1 MNKKTKISLVLG
13 SGAARGLAHIGVIHC
28 LEDHNYEV
36 QYISGSSMGALV
48 GGIYAAGELDVYVD
62 WVKEL
67 KRRNIIR
74 LLDIS
79 FSKKSLFKGERII
92 EVLNEIIKDRTIE
105 DLPMGYT
112 AVATDILEQKEIWI
126 TSGSLFEAIRA
137 SIAVPMV
144 FSPVQLGDRV
154 LVDGG
159 IINPLPIAPT
169 LNDDSEL
176 TIAVAL
182 NGMPEIFEAEREAE
196 REAVLKKNNDQE
208 SGKSKYQIGIERFIE
223 GLMPKG
229 VADKNQQDLGLFNLV
244 TQSMDTMQ
252 TSIARFKLAANR
264 PDIVVEIPRNICS
277 WFEFDRAEE
286 LIEFG
291 YTRAED
297 VLKQYEKILERR
309 K

>member
-28 LEDHNYEV
+28 LEAHNFEV

-105 DLPMGYT
+105 DLPIGYT
-112 AVATDILEQKEIWI
+112 AVATDILEQKEIWL

-144 FSPVQLGDRV
+144 FSPVQLADRV

-182 NGMPEIFEAEREAE
+182 NGMPEIFETEREAE
-196 REAVLKKNNDQE
+196 LKNYDENE
-208 SGKSKYQIGIERFIE
+208 GKSKYQIGIERFIE
-223 GLMPKG
+223 GLLPKG
-229 VADKNQQDLGLFNLV
+229 VTDKNQQDLGLFNLV

-264 PDIVVEIPRNICS
+264 PDIVVEVPRNICS

-297 VLKQYEKILERR
+297 ALKQYEKLLERR

>member
-1 MNKKTKISLVLG
+1 MTKKTKISLVLG
-13 SGAARGLAHIGVIHC
+13 SGAARGLAHIGVIYC

-36 QYISGSSMGALV
+36 QYISGSSIGALI
-48 GGIYAAGELDVYVD
+48 GGIYAAGELDVYVE

-79 FSKKSLFKGERII
+79 FSKKSLFKGEKII

-105 DLPMGYT
+105 NLPIGYT
-112 AVATDILEQKEIWI
+112 AVATDILEQKEVWL

-137 SIAVPMV
+137 SIAVPMI
-144 FSPVQLGDRV
+144 FSPVQLAGRV

-176 TIAVAL
+176 TIVVAL
-182 NGMPEIFEAEREAE
+182 NGSPEIFDVENEEN
-196 REAVLKKNNDQE
+196 LKNNNENE
-208 SGKSKYQIGIERFIE
+208 SKSKYQIGIEKFIE
-223 GLMPKG
+223 GLLQKDI
-229 VADKNQQDLGLFNLV
+229 ANKNKQDLGIFNLV

-264 PDIVVEIPRNICS
+264 PDIVIEIPRNICS
-277 WFEFDRAEE
+277 WFEFDRAKE
-286 LIEFG
+286 LIDFG

-297 VLKQYEKILERR
+297 TLQQYEKLQERR

>member
-1 MNKKTKISLVLG
+1 MTKKTKISLVLG

-36 QYISGSSMGALV
+36 QYISGSSIGALI
-48 GGIYAAGELDVYVD
+48 GGIYAAGELDVYVE

-79 FSKKSLFKGERII
+79 FSKKSLFKGEKII

-105 DLPMGYT
+105 NLPIGYT
-112 AVATDILEQKEIWI
+112 AVATDILEQKEVWL

-137 SIAVPMV
+137 SIAVPMI
-144 FSPVQLGDRV
+144 FSPVQLAGRV

-176 TIAVAL
+176 TIVVAL
-182 NGMPEIFEAEREAE
+182 NGSPEIFDVENEEN
-196 REAVLKKNNDQE
+196 LKNNNENE
-208 SGKSKYQIGIERFIE
+208 SKSKYQIGIEKFIE
-223 GLMPKG
+223 GLLPKDI
-229 VADKNQQDLGLFNLV
+229 ANKNKQDLGIFNLV

-264 PDIVVEIPRNICS
+264 PDIVIEIPRNICS
-277 WFEFDRAEE
+277 WFEFDRAKD
-286 LIEFG
+286 LIDFG

-297 VLKQYEKILERR
+297 TLQQYEKLQERR

>member
-1 MNKKTKISLVLG
+1 MTKKTKISLVLG

-36 QYISGSSMGALV
+36 QYISGSSIGALI
-48 GGIYAAGELDVYVD
+48 GGIYAAGELDVYVE

-79 FSKKSLFKGERII
+79 FSKKSLFKGEKII

-105 DLPMGYT
+105 NLPIGYT
-112 AVATDILEQKEIWI
+112 AVATDILEQKEVWL

-137 SIAVPMV
+137 SIAVPMI
-144 FSPVQLGDRV
+144 FSPVQLAGRV

-176 TIAVAL
+176 TIVVAL
-182 NGMPEIFEAEREAE
+182 NGSPEIFDVENEEN
-196 REAVLKKNNDQE
+196 LKNNNENE
-208 SGKSKYQIGIERFIE
+208 SKSKYQIGIEKFIE
-223 GLMPKG
+223 GLLQKDI
-229 VADKNQQDLGLFNLV
+229 ANKNKQDLGIFNLV

-264 PDIVVEIPRNICS
+264 PDIVIEIPRNICS
-277 WFEFDRAEE
+277 WFEFDRAKE
-286 LIEFG
+286 LIDFG

-297 VLKQYEKILERR
+297 TLQQYEKLQERR